1 MAGSGPT
8 GRASRVLIVEDEP
21 STARLLSFMLA
32 KQGYEVRTA
41 SDGRQALTQIE
52 ETLPDAVLLDLQIPE
67 VSGLEVLRQ
76 LRGDVRFTGLVVI
89 VLTASSFEE
98 ASPSIMQAGASAH
111 CTKPIAPST
120 LVRRLRELGVPPV
133 Q

>member
-1 MAGSGPT
+1 
-8 GRASRVLIVEDEP
+8 
-21 STARLLSFMLA
+21 MLA

-41 SDGRQALTQIE
+41 SDGRQALALIDE
-52 ETLPDAVLLDLQIPE
+52 SIPDAVLLDLQLPE
-67 VSGLEVLRQ
+67 VSGMDVLRQ
-76 LRGDVRFTGLVVI
+76 LRADARFAQLVVI

-120 LVRRLRELGVPPV
+120 LARRLRELGVPPSR
-133 Q
+133 